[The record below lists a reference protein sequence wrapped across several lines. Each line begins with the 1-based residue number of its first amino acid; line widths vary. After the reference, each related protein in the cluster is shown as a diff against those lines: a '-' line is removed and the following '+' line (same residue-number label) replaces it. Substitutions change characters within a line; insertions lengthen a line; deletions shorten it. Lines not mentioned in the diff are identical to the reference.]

1 MNKINKIALASDHG
15 GYELKMEIINYLK
28 ERLYIYKDF
37 GCFDSKPV
45 HYPDYALKV
54 GKAIV
59 NNEYQSGILI
69 CGTGI
74 GMSIAANKIKGIRAS
89 LCHDTFSARMA
100 KEHNNANVLTMG
112 GRVIGKGL
120 ALEIVQV
127 WLMAEFSQESRHI
140 IRLKKIEDI
149 YEQYLDSTGKNN

>member
-1 MNKINKIALASDHG
+1 MNQVTKIAIGSDHG
-15 GYELKMEIINYLK
+15 GYELKNVIINYLK

-37 GCFDSKPV
+37 GCFDSQPV

-59 NNEYQSGILI
+59 NEEYQLGILI

-74 GMSIAANKIKGIRAS
+74 GMSIAANKIKGIRAA

-112 GRVIGKGL
+112 GRVIGRGL
-120 ALEIVQV
+120 ALEILQV
-127 WLMAEFSQESRHI
+127 WLGTEFSQESRHI
-140 IRLKKIEDI
+140 IRLKKVEDI
-149 YEQYLDSTGKNN
+149 YEQY